1 MTRVNAFGISGPTY
15 ASPLT
20 RRSFLSL
27 SLFIFSDSQT
37 FTFNFSTPSK
47 STTTPAITIPHHV
60 FQPEQQGH
68 VRSRHAEESR
78 RQRPACPD
86 QTAKSKTCSAAPRK
100 TTVHVWPTSF
110 TNNELMKLREFCSAG
125 CAQYGEDGLE
135 DAGVF
140 EQMETFVSAAE
151 KQSDAYA
158 NCP

>member
-1 MTRVNAFGISGPTY
+1 MASNQNNKATSGPDM
-15 ASPLT
+15 LK
-20 RRSFLSL
+20 SL
-27 SLFIFSDSQT
+27 DDSGL
-37 FTFNFSTPSK
+37 
-47 STTTPAITIPHHV
+47 HV
-60 FQPEQQGH
+60 G
-68 VRSRHAEESR
+68 
-78 RQRPACPD
+78 PD
-86 QTAKSKTCSAAPRK
+86 GKIQDMFGGPKKDNGPRLA
-100 TTVHVWPTSF
+100 TSF